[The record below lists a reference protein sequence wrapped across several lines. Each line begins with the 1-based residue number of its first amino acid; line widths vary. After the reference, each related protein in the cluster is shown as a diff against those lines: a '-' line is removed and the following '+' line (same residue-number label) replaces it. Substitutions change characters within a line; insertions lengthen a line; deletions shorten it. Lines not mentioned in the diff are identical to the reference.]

1 MRPPCDFL
9 RLNDCWAAN
18 KVNGTT
24 AFWITFQKPPDL
36 VRDLFLRLRVFTL
49 FVLRDI
55 IYYTEEIILFCEYI
69 RWLNKINNR
78 IAKFIT
84 NNSTSIIIMKYINGL
99 ISCSIKSI
107 TGLDNKRISFLTS
120 SCFNISKH
128 CWEKDKPFILQIN
141 HIFIY
146 GLFVGKLSKI
156 KIYSNYIL

>member
-1 MRPPCDFL
+1 MRPPCVFL
-9 RLNDCWAAN
+9 RLNVCWAAN
-18 KVNGTT
+18 NVNGTT

-36 VRDLFLRLRVFTL
+36 VRDLLLRLRVFTL

-69 RWLNKINNR
+69 LWLKKINNR

-84 NNSTSIIIMKYINGL
+84 NISMSIIIMKYIKGL
-99 ISCSIKSI
+99 ISYNIKSI

-128 CWEKDKPFILQIN
+128 CWAKDDTFILQIN
-141 HIFIY
+141 YIFIY
-146 GLFVGKLSKI
+146 GLFYVYRRTK
-156 KIYSNYIL
+156 